1 MDYFKILNFIKEPF
15 SNSPDTEFFFE
26 SRQHKNCLQQLEIS
40 LRLRR
45 GLNVVIGDVGT
56 GKTTLCRHLIRMF
69 NSDEKV
75 ETHIILDPSFS
86 NPHEFLSYLVS
97 MLSKS
102 KPRANT
108 SEQNLKGSIKEYFFS
123 RGVDEQ
129 KIIILMIDEGQK
141 MPEFCLEILRELL
154 NFETNQ
160 YKLLQIVIFA
170 QKEFKETLKKHANFA
185 DRINLYHFLSPL
197 NFQDTRAM
205 IRFRLEKASGSSDS
219 SPIFSYLAM
228 WSVYKTTRGYPRKII
243 HLCHRIILALI
254 MQNRYRVS
262 WSLAHACAKGVSPGK
277 SKKYQW
283 ATAFALA
290 GLVAA
295 LVLSISALFPSKI
308 KKVPWEGNNPNHI
321 SSQIHEVSED
331 IKVVSLKT
339 SPNTLALH
347 KSPPGSLPEILT
359 NLSSG
364 ELHEDLPGE
373 VSGETVKPFIQEQ
386 GFPRLLGQITVREGD
401 TIGTMITKIYG
412 EFHAKYL
419 KLMAFLN
426 PQIPN
431 LDIINVGDRI
441 NFPAIPI
448 TPDHLSLSKSRW
460 IQVAE
465 KENLEKAYEF
475 LRAYPKDA
483 LAVCVIPYW
492 NKRNG
497 LKFAIVLQEDFVDE
511 KYAQDLIRHLHPMIA
526 STSNSIKQWEE
537 GTIFFSRVILKE
549 TLNQGETPWEDNH

>member
-15 SNSPDTEFFFE
+15 SNSPDPEFFFE
-26 SRQHKNCLQQLEIS
+26 SRQHKDCLQQLEIS

-69 NSDEKV
+69 NTDEKV

-86 NPHEFLSYLVS
+86 NPHEFLSFLVS
-97 MLSKS
+97 MLGKS
-102 KPRANT
+102 KRRINT
-108 SEQNLKGSIKEYFFS
+108 SEQNLKGRIKEYFFS

-205 IRFRLEKASGSSDS
+205 IRFRLEKASGSSDTS
-219 SPIFSYLAM
+219 SLFSYLAM

-283 ATAFALA
+283 ATAVALA

-308 KKVPWEGNNPNHI
+308 KKVPWEGNNSNQI

-331 IKVVSLKT
+331 IKVVTLKK
-339 SPNTLALH
+339 SQNMLALH
-347 KSPPGSLPEILT
+347 KSTTGVLPKILTKPSTDGLHKNLPEKISKEP
-359 NLSSG
+359 N
-364 ELHEDLPGE
+364 E
-373 VSGETVKPFIQEQ
+373 PFIQEQ
-386 GFPRLLGQITVREGD
+386 GFPKLLGQITVREGD
-401 TIGTMITKIYG
+401 TIGVMITKIYG
-412 EFHAKYL
+412 SFHANHL
-419 KLMAFLN
+419 KSMAFLN

-448 TPDHLSLSKSRW
+448 TPDYLSLRRSRW

-465 KENLEKAYEF
+465 KKKLEKAYDF

-483 LAVCVIPYW
+483 PAVCIIPYW
-492 NKRNG
+492 NKMNG

-511 KYAQDLIRHLHPMIA
+511 EYAQDLIHHLPPMIA
-526 STSNSIKQWEE
+526 SSLKSIKQWEE
-537 GTIFFSRVILKE
+537 GTIFFSKPTLKE
-549 TLNQGETPWEDNH
+549 TCHQGETLGG